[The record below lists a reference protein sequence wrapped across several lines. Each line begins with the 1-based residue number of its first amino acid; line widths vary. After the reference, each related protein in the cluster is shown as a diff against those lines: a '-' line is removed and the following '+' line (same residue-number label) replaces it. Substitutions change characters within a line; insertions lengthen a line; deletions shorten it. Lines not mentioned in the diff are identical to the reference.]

1 MQEAAHLKEFI
12 RGASRLPVLPK
23 VTIRL
28 LNSLDSPGVS
38 AKEIAEI
45 VEAEPT
51 LTARLLKLANSSFYG
66 QRGRISHIRS
76 AVTVLGSKTIRSF
89 ALAVWTHT
97 LQTQARNADE
107 LRLLAPL
114 LAHGLASAV
123 AARMLADRVDP
134 GRGEDSFMAG
144 LLHDIGRVAL
154 VAQMGREY
162 QAAIVE
168 PARRDGVSLHER
180 EAQVL
185 GFDHRVLGSALM
197 ASWELPPFLLNVV
210 EKHHDSEIVPEQDF
224 YVAAVAL
231 ADGLSTRMGFNIALD
246 APRPVPPGLAAGF
259 GLADDGAVAEF
270 LELCLARFRIL
281 SAVLVA
287 RA

>member
-1 MQEAAHLKEFI
+1 MHEAARLKEFI

-28 LNSLDSPGVS
+28 LNTLDSPDVS

-45 VEAEPT
+45 IEAEPS

-114 LAHGLASAV
+114 LAHGLAAAV

-162 QAAIVE
+162 QVTIAD
-168 PARRDGVSLHER
+168 PAQRDGMSLHEM

-197 ASWELPPFLLNVV
+197 ATWELPPFLLHAV
-210 EKHHDSEIVPEQDF
+210 ERHHDIRIVPEQDF
-224 YVAAVAL
+224 HAAAVAL
-231 ADGLSTRMGFNIALD
+231 ADSLATRMGFNIALD
-246 APRPVPPGLAAGF
+246 APRLVPPGLAACF
-259 GLADDGAVAEF
+259 GLGDDVAIAEF
-270 LELCLARFRIL
+270 LELCLARFKIL

-287 RA
+287 RS

>member
-1 MQEAAHLKEFI
+1 
-12 RGASRLPVLPK
+12 
-23 VTIRL
+23 
-28 LNSLDSPGVS
+28 
-38 AKEIAEI
+38 
-45 VEAEPT
+45 
-51 LTARLLKLANSSFYG
+51 
-66 QRGRISHIRS
+66 
-76 AVTVLGSKTIRSF
+76 
-89 ALAVWTHT
+89 
-97 LQTQARNADE
+97 
-107 LRLLAPL
+107 
-114 LAHGLASAV
+114 
-123 AARMLADRVDP
+123 
-134 GRGEDSFMAG
+134 
-144 LLHDIGRVAL
+144 
-154 VAQMGREY
+154 MGREY